1 MARSY
6 DPLNAPDPDD
16 WQSMDEDER
25 MMLIMEYH
33 REAGVELP
41 NEQVHAVVH
50 VVVEN
55 QFTLG
60 DEMSAR
66 AALERLMREGLDRH
80 EAIHAVG
87 SVLVDFVQALI
98 RDDAAP
104 GANERYNE
112 ELEKL
117 TAAEWLKTFQSFSY
131 YRLIGLECLMLRA
144 KRIKARF
151 LKQPPER
158 LMLLFPLGSRA
169 NFVMQQVIARQRH
182 ELEYATRDFAP
193 NVVLPERLVAVLFCY
208 VKTNGD

>member
-1 MARSY
+1 
-6 DPLNAPDPDD
+6 
-16 WQSMDEDER
+16 MDEDER
-25 MMLIMEYH
+25 MMLVMEYH
-33 REAGVELP
+33 REACVELP

-55 QFTLG
+55 QITLG
-60 DEMSAR
+60 DEMSAQ

-117 TAAEWLKTFQSFSY
+117 TAAEWLNTF
-131 YRLIGLECLMLRA
+131 R
-144 KRIKARF
+144 
-151 LKQPPER
+151 
-158 LMLLFPLGSRA
+158 
-169 NFVMQQVIARQRH
+169 
-182 ELEYATRDFAP
+182 
-193 NVVLPERLVAVLFCY
+193 
-208 VKTNGD
+208 

>member
-25 MMLIMEYH
+25 MMLVMEYH

-55 QFTLG
+55 QITLG
-60 DEMSAR
+60 DEMSAQ

-104 GANERYNE
+104 GTNERYNE

-117 TAAEWLKTFQSFSY
+117 TAAEWLKTF
-131 YRLIGLECLMLRA
+131 R
-144 KRIKARF
+144 
-151 LKQPPER
+151 
-158 LMLLFPLGSRA
+158 
-169 NFVMQQVIARQRH
+169 
-182 ELEYATRDFAP
+182 
-193 NVVLPERLVAVLFCY
+193 
-208 VKTNGD
+208 

>member
-1 MARSY
+1 MEDY
-6 DPLNAPDPDD
+6 DPLNAPDPDE

-25 MMLIMEYH
+25 ITLVMEHH

-104 GANERYNE
+104 GTNERYNE

-117 TAAEWLKTFQSFSY
+117 TAAEWLKTF
-131 YRLIGLECLMLRA
+131 R
-144 KRIKARF
+144 
-151 LKQPPER
+151 
-158 LMLLFPLGSRA
+158 
-169 NFVMQQVIARQRH
+169 
-182 ELEYATRDFAP
+182 
-193 NVVLPERLVAVLFCY
+193 
-208 VKTNGD
+208 